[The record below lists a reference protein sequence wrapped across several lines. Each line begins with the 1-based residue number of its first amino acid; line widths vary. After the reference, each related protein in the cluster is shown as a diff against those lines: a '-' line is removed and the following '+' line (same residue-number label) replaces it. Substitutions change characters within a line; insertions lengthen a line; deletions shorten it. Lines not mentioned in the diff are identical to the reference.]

1 MTSFIPVKK
10 LTLLPRYGSIKQ
22 QIQVFMGEF
31 YKTIPKKNQIYFFL
45 RININASDDSRG
57 YQGFL
62 SLYKKKKWDF
72 YPNVKYFTKV
82 RWFFFLMLNN
92 RSTRGALL
100 CIFSASLWGVTGT
113 VGQFLFQEMDV
124 SSKWL
129 ASNRMFA
136 AGILL
141 LLYIY
146 WRRGKEIFSI
156 WKTKKMRRTCYC
168 SV

>member
-1 MTSFIPVKK
+1 
-10 LTLLPRYGSIKQ
+10 
-22 QIQVFMGEF
+22 
-31 YKTIPKKNQIYFFL
+31 
-45 RININASDDSRG
+45 
-57 YQGFL
+57 
-62 SLYKKKKWDF
+62 
-72 YPNVKYFTKV
+72 
-82 RWFFFLMLNN
+82 MLNN

-156 WKTKKMRRTCYC
+156 WKNKKEAKDMLLFSLIGMLFTQYGIFLPLDIPTPLRQQYC
-168 SV
+168 SILPLL

>member
-1 MTSFIPVKK
+1 
-10 LTLLPRYGSIKQ
+10 
-22 QIQVFMGEF
+22 
-31 YKTIPKKNQIYFFL
+31 
-45 RININASDDSRG
+45 
-57 YQGFL
+57 
-62 SLYKKKKWDF
+62 
-72 YPNVKYFTKV
+72 
-82 RWFFFLMLNN
+82 MLNN

-100 CIFSASLWGVTGT
+100 CIFSASLWGFTGT
-113 VGQFLFQEMDV
+113 VGQFLFQEMGV

-156 WKTKKMRRTCYC
+156 WKNKKEAKDMLLFSLIGMLFTQYGIFLPLDIPTPLRQQYC
-168 SV
+168 SILPLLRSLFTFPYAIIKCLPFSNSLPCFAHCSEHSYWQPMEM